1 VLQIGSSN
9 GRRPV
14 SFDLLQ
20 VHKLKA
26 QGGQVWDEYQRL
38 VAAADQAMHGSPAH
52 AELGAFQQAY
62 EQDAAAL
69 TAVVEAKAKD
79 AASAKGD
86 EP

>member
-1 VLQIGSSN
+1 M
-9 GRRPV
+9 
-14 SFDLLQ
+14 SFDLIQL
-20 VHKLKA
+20 HKIEA
-26 QGGQVWDEYQRL
+26 MGGQGWDEYQRL

-62 EQDAAAL
+62 EQDAPAL
-69 TAVVEAKAKD
+69 TVAVEAKAKD